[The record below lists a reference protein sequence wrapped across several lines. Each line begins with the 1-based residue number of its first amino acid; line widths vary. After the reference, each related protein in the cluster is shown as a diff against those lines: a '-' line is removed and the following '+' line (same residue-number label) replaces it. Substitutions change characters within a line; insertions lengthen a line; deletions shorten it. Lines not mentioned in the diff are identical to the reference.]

1 MKKISIDK
9 KNKKGVVAIEFGIG
23 IFAFLSM
30 FLLWGEMVMIGFFSS
45 MLDYTVSEA
54 SREVRTSSVED
65 YKSEFIARVNKHGS
79 LWANFIDTNKFKIGV
94 KYYDDISSVADDENL
109 GDDQA
114 ALSTLAVY
122 SIKYDYTPM
131 FKMFYKDDVVG
142 LSRQVINLQEYERN
156 EFTR

>member
-1 MKKISIDK
+1 MKFTSAK
-9 KNKKGVVAIEFGIG
+9 KNKKGTVAIEFGIG

-30 FLLWGEMVMIGFFSS
+30 FLLWGEMVMMGFFSS

-54 SREVRTSSVED
+54 SREVRTLSVED
-65 YKSEFIARVNKHGS
+65 YRSAFVARINRQDT
-79 LWANFIDTNKFKIGV
+79 LWSNFIDTNKFKISV

-109 GDDQA
+109 GDDEA

-122 SIKYDYTPM
+122 SIKYDYTPI
-131 FKMFYKDDVVG
+131 FKLFYKDGVVG
-142 LSRQVINLQEYERN
+142 LSRQVINLQEYERD